1 MFLCTT
7 FGITICYNVY
17 QNVQT
22 LMQTNLYENIVCN
35 DAVMYIIKQS
45 VKICWTICG
54 ILNKF
59 YAYTVKTSCPGIF
72 FYLLHAQAERI
83 LHNWTA
89 YFF

>member
-1 MFLCTT
+1 MCLCTT

-45 VKICWTICG
+45 VKIC
-54 ILNKF
+54 
-59 YAYTVKTSCPGIF
+59 
-72 FYLLHAQAERI
+72 
-83 LHNWTA
+83 
-89 YFF
+89 